1 MGRFRFSLNS
11 FSSTDATLGH
21 TPLNASKNLFRNIEF
36 TMIIYNFMAFYFVS
50 AFSMALKLCSA
61 DKMWRSLTM
70 NKMLLRLWLRISR
83 NNVVIGEKKKC
94 ELKLRMANGSSSC
107 GGAWARDIFTSRTK
121 ILLFFGCSV
130 FLFTENILGIHL
142 YYCERFVQCPLLAL
156 ANSSSFVRFIL

>member
-36 TMIIYNFMAFYFVS
+36 TMTIYNFMAFYFVS

-83 NNVVIGEKKKC
+83 NNVVIGEKKNVNWNC
-94 ELKLRMANGSSSC
+94 EWRMAAAVAVERGRETFSPAEQRFCYFSVV
-107 GGAWARDIFTSRTK
+107 
-121 ILLFFGCSV
+121 LF